1 MKKREYRR
9 MVERYERELERNR
22 LAQPGVH
29 EFIVVLDHLKPE
41 FNIGKIFR
49 SADALGAREVHL
61 VGIGPFDPAPSMG
74 SFRHVPARFHDEIGE
89 CLEELKQWG
98 YTVYALDPAA
108 REPLPEV
115 EFPDKSAFVFGHE
128 EFGLSFDPADFPGVR
143 LLRIP
148 QFGKVQSFNVSIA
161 ASIVMYEYVRQKRQ
175 GDWGE
180 PRIPV
185 GRGRQPALDEEPE
198 TAAGRSP
205 AQGRDS
211 K

>member
-29 EFIVVLDHLKPE
+29 DFIVVLDHLKPE
-41 FNIGKIFR
+41 FNVGKIFR

-61 VGIGPFDPAPSMG
+61 VGIGPFDPAPAMG

-89 CLEELKQWG
+89 CLDELRQWG
-98 YTVYALDPAA
+98 YTVYAMDPAA
-108 REPLPEV
+108 PEPLPEV
-115 EFPDKSAFVFGHE
+115 RFPDKSAFVFGHE
-128 EFGLSFDPADFPGVR
+128 EFGLSFSPADFPGVR

-161 ASIVMYEYVRQKRQ
+161 ASIVMYEYVRQKRRR
-175 GDWGE
+175 DWGE
-180 PRIPV
+180 PRVPV
-185 GRGRQPALDEEPE
+185 GRERQSQQEAPRAATASREPPAPE
-198 TAAGRSP
+198 
-205 AQGRDS
+205 
-211 K
+211 